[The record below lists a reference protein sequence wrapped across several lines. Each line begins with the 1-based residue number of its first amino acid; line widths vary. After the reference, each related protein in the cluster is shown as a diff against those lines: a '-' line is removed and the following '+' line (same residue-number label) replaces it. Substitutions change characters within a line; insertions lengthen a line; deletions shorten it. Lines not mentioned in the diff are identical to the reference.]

1 MPKNKPK
8 YRKGKSNRPKYIEN
22 AAELEKNQEYFKGQ
36 RLERIAR
43 RKEAGAMDSDEED
56 EEDEESEGE
65 GFDEDAYRAMREGR
79 GNNNA
84 SSSTSEM
91 SAAEQAAAQALAEYE
106 ASLSQAREQAQQ
118 TIADARAEGQ
128 RLFDEMK
135 AKNERELAER
145 ISRANADIEAARKAA
160 IIDLHANATEL
171 ATAVASRILQREI
184 NPSDQAKLVEE
195 SLKELDVAKV

>member
-1 MPKNKPK
+1 MMDTFLIQILAAGENP
-8 YRKGKSNRPKYIEN
+8 N
-22 AAELEKNQEYFKGQ
+22 AAANPFDFTPLPALTGLGVFLVALIVLRWKVWPVITKGLDD
-36 RLERIAR
+36 RNDKILSEIKA
-43 RKEAGAMDSDEED
+43 A
-56 EEDEESEGE
+56 EES
-65 GFDEDAYRAMREGR
+65 R
-79 GNNNA
+79 
-84 SSSTSEM
+84 
-91 SAAEQAAAQALAEYE
+91 EQAKKALAEYE